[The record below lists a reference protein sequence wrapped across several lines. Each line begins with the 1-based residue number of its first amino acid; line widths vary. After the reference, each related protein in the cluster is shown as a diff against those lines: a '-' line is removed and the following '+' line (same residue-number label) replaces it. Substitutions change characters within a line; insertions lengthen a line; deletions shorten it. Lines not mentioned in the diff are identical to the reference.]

1 MNAKSALVCLGILAL
16 TGCDGHKPSDL
27 LAEPVYEKLLLEV
40 RMLSEYRMATSDSL
54 LTSRLADSIFTLYGV
69 EPDRFYRSHA
79 WYESDPSAHAARLG
93 RLADSLSAL
102 DTQIST
108 PKD

>member
-1 MNAKSALVCLGILAL
+1 MNIKTAFLGLGMFAAAS
-16 TGCDGHKPSDL
+16 CDTNKPADL
-27 LAEPVYEKLLLEV
+27 LAEPVYEKLLVEV

-54 LTSRLADSIFTLYGV
+54 HTSRLADSIFTLYGIS
-69 EPDRFYRSHA
+69 PDQFYRSHA
-79 WYESDPSAHAARLG
+79 WYEADPSSHAARLG

-102 DTQIST
+102 DTYIST